1 MISNQ
6 IPLHPYKIARIFSV
20 VAFFLVL
27 LSISGQL
34 VLYTTGNK
42 LYGLVL
48 LFDIDAEYNIPTFY
62 SALLLL
68 FAALLLSVITSIKK
82 IQNATDTIHWAILS
96 WGFLFMAIDEV
107 VCIHERLVSP
117 IRKLL
122 GEGNRGVLNFAWVI
136 PGIALVIVLALLFL
150 KFWMRL
156 PSKTRIAF
164 LKASAL
170 YISGCIGFELIGGY
184 YAELHGLKNLTYSVL
199 TTIEESLE
207 MSGVILFIWGLLI
220 YLADNYK
227 EVQLCFQ
234 QYPREIIQDIPSK
247 THHK

>member
-68 FAALLLSVITSIKK
+68 FEAL
-82 IQNATDTIHWAILS
+82 
-96 WGFLFMAIDEV
+96 
-107 VCIHERLVSP
+107 
-117 IRKLL
+117 
-122 GEGNRGVLNFAWVI
+122 
-136 PGIALVIVLALLFL
+136 
-150 KFWMRL
+150 
-156 PSKTRIAF
+156 
-164 LKASAL
+164 
-170 YISGCIGFELIGGY
+170 
-184 YAELHGLKNLTYSVL
+184 
-199 TTIEESLE
+199 
-207 MSGVILFIWGLLI
+207 
-220 YLADNYK
+220 
-227 EVQLCFQ
+227 
-234 QYPREIIQDIPSK
+234 
-247 THHK
+247 